1 VVSERAPDRR
11 PDVVL
16 LDVFGTLL
24 RLDAL
29 AVRFTELGRPE
40 HEFDLFFAR
49 VLRDGMAFSLAGS
62 APPFADVA
70 TNQLRIT
77 SGLDEE
83 AISYV
88 LAGFSELPAQPDAHA
103 AIEALRGAEIPC
115 YAFTHGSPEIAEG
128 SLGYAGLRDRLDG
141 VLSAQSIHS
150 FKPPARV
157 YEWACE
163 QVGSPRERTALVAV
177 HSWDTHGAACAG
189 LLAGLATRL
198 EGLVPEIIEPPH
210 VAAHGLDEVAAGLLA
225 L

>member
-1 VVSERAPDRR
+1 MF
-11 PDVVL
+11 
-16 LDVFGTLL
+16 DVFGTLL

-29 AVRFTELGRPE
+29 AVRFTEVGRPE

-49 VLRDGMAFSLAGS
+49 VLRDGMAFSLAGE

-70 TNQLRIT
+70 ANQLRIT
-77 SGLDEE
+77 SRLGED

-88 LAGFSELPAQPDAHA
+88 LGGFYELPAQHDAHA
-103 AIEALRGAEIPC
+103 AIEAFRAQSIPC

-128 SLGYAGLRDRLDG
+128 SLAHAGLRDLLDG
-141 VLSAQSIHS
+141 VLSAQTIRS

-157 YEWACE
+157 YQWAC
-163 QVGSPRERTALVAV
+163 GHLGAPRERTALVAV
-177 HSWDTHGAACAG
+177 HSWDTHGAARAG
-189 LLAGLATRL
+189 LLTGLATRL

-210 VAAHGLDEVAAGLLA
+210 VAARGLDEVAAGLLA

>member
-1 VVSERAPDRR
+1 VTARAPARR

-16 LDVFGTLL
+16 FDVFGTLL
-24 RLDAL
+24 RLDPL
-29 AVRFTELGRPE
+29 AGRFAEVGRPE

-49 VLRDGMAFSLAGS
+49 VLRDGMAFSLAGE
-62 APPFADVA
+62 APSFASVA

-77 SGLDEE
+77 SGLDD
-83 AISYV
+83 AAVSHV
-88 LAGFSELPAQPDAHA
+88 LAGFSELPAQPDARA
-103 AIEALRGAEIPC
+103 AIEAFRAEGFPC
-115 YAFTHGSPEIAEG
+115 YAFTHGSPEIAEA
-128 SLGYAGLRDRLDG
+128 SLSSAGLADRLDG
-141 VLSAQSIHS
+141 VLSAQTIRS

-157 YEWACE
+157 YEWACA
-163 QVGSPRERTALVAV
+163 QVGSARERTALVAV

-198 EGLVPEIIEPPH
+198 EGLVPDIIEPPH